1 MVLMIK
7 TRSATTMTIAERAQ
21 HGGASGAGVCPVPH
35 GVGAW
40 NNAPDADPQGPRV
53 ARDEAGVWQ
62 VRDHALVRQIL
73 RGEGTKQAGFNAE
86 LIERVPGTTN
96 LPILYQEGKVHH
108 EQRRQTARFFT
119 PKTVSTRYRELME
132 RLADRLIADFRRAG
146 RADLSDISMQLAV
159 AVAAE
164 VVGLTDSALPGLDR
178 RLDAFFAGNVQ
189 GDGGFWARLRQQLN
203 RTRIMSF
210 FYLDVKP
217 AIRVRRRTPREDVI
231 SHLLGK
237 EYNDAEI
244 LTECV
249 TYAAAGMATTREFI
263 TVAAWHLLNNP
274 ELRERYLAAPE
285 AERQDLL
292 EEILRLEPVVG
303 HLYRRTTDE
312 LRLGSGDRQVTIPAG
327 ELINLHIYAAN
338 RDEVVTGPQPEG
350 ICPGRALADKQS
362 SPAMMSFGDGHHR
375 CPGAYIAI
383 QESDI
388 FLRRLL
394 ALPGLKLEKAP
405 TVTWDELTA
414 GYILRDCIIS
424 DEPGAARRQAGR

>member
-1 MVLMIK
+1 MAIQE
-7 TRSATTMTIAERAQ
+7 RAERAA
-21 HGGASGAGVCPVPH
+21 GAGAAGVCPVAH

-40 NNAPDADPQGPRV
+40 NNAPEVTADGPRI
-53 ARDEAGVWQ
+53 ARDESGVWQ

-86 LIERVPGTTN
+86 LIENVPGTTR
-96 LPILYQEGKVHH
+96 LPILYQEGQIHH

-119 PKTVSTRYRELME
+119 PKTVSARYRAMME
-132 RLADRLIADFRRAG
+132 RLVDRLIAQFRRAG
-146 RADLSDISMQLAV
+146 RADLSAISMQLAV

-164 VVGLTDSALPGLDR
+164 VVGLTDSSVPGLDR
-178 RLDAFFAGNVQ
+178 RLDAFFTGALAGK
-189 GDGGFWARLRQQLN
+189 GGWLDRVRQQLN
-203 RTRIMSF
+203 RRRVLWF

-217 AIRVRRRTPREDVI
+217 AIRARRRAPREDVI

-237 EYNDAEI
+237 GYNDAEI

-263 TVAAWHLLNNP
+263 TVAAWHMLDNP
-274 ELRERYLAAPE
+274 ALRERYLAAPE
-285 AERQDLL
+285 GERQDLL

-303 HLYRRTTDE
+303 HLYRRTTAE
-312 LRLGSGDRQVTIPAG
+312 LRIGSGDEQVTIPAG
-327 ELINLHIYAAN
+327 QLLNLHIYAAN
-338 RDEVVTGPQPEG
+338 RDEAVTGPQPG
-350 ICPGRALADKQS
+350 AICPGRALRDRQS

-375 CPGAYIAI
+375 CPGSYIAI

-394 ALPGLKLEKAP
+394 ALPGLHLDRAP
-405 TVTWDELTA
+405 SVTWDELTA

-424 DEPGAARRQAGR
+424 DVPGAARRAAGLP